1 MFCANYHFGAFSR
14 SQNMLRFPRSEG
26 HAHFLSS
33 QERSFYSV
41 GLQESHCHCR
51 NLSALHIRPPR
62 GSQKHASAHRFC
74 MCAIFLTNI
83 SSRAPRAIVVVVSD
97 RASERQNIDYF
108 AGFIDGCD
116 VDAKLTISCTCRRIR
131 ERGGDELLL
140 QI

>member
-1 MFCANYHFGAFSR
+1 
-14 SQNMLRFPRSEG
+14 MLRFPRSEG

-33 QERSFYSV
+33 QKHCFYSV

-51 NLSALHIRPPR
+51 ILSPLPIKPPR
-62 GSQKHASAHRFC
+62 GSQKYASAHRFC
-74 MCAIFLTNI
+74 VCAIFLTNI

-108 AGFIDGCD
+108 ASFIDGCD

-131 ERGGDELLL
+131 ERGGDELLFRFDGFYAVL
-140 QI
+140 